1 DAGADEVIFLDIAAT
16 SSGRGIL
23 LELIG
28 DVAKVLDIP
37 FAIGGGIRNIK
48 DIQDVLDMGANKVSI
63 SSAALST
70 PGLITEASDK
80 FGREKII
87 VAIDAKSKVRQDGW
101 HVYTAGGSKN

>member
-1 DAGADEVIFLDIAAT
+1 MYRKRRIIPCLDIKDGRLVKGINFKNLKTLGDPVEAAKCYRDAGADEVIFLDIAAT

-63 SSAALST
+63 S
-70 PGLITEASDK
+70 
-80 FGREKII
+80 
-87 VAIDAKSKVRQDGW
+87 
-101 HVYTAGGSKN
+101 